1 MMLKCRLAACALL
14 LLATWRSA
22 SAWNGTGHEIIAWIA
37 WQELT
42 PQTRENVTRLLHA
55 HPDYADMLTKAD
67 TPADDQPRA
76 AFLTAAT
83 WPDLVRTPG
92 GKSYRYNH
100 PAWHFIDLPVAL
112 GMDAP
117 AMPEEQWETGQDP
130 ANAVQAWQ
138 KNAADL
144 INAQLPD
151 GERGVA
157 LCWIEHLAGDI
168 HQPLHAVSLFS
179 PRFPKGDQ
187 GGNLVMVQAGD
198 SVTNL
203 HALWDGLLGNDEAFD
218 HVAKNA
224 ARISAAHPRKEFGDE
239 LKTTD
244 FRRWAETSAGKAKTI
259 VYQEGALPFLTRDEV
274 NQDKSRP
281 IPALPAGYLDTARST
296 ADACA
301 ALAAYRLA
309 DCLNQWLGK

>member
-1 MMLKCRLAACALL
+1 MMKRRLTACALL
-14 LLATWRSA
+14 LLTTLRPA

-42 PQTRENVTRLLHA
+42 PPTRANVTRLLQA
-55 HPDYADMLTKAD
+55 HPDYADTLTKTD
-67 TPADDQPRA
+67 TPADDKPRQ

-100 PAWHFIDLPVAL
+100 PAWHYIDLPVAI

-117 AMPEEQWETGQDP
+117 AMPDEQWEAGKDP

-138 KNAADL
+138 KCAADL
-144 INAQLPD
+144 MNAKLSD
-151 GERGVA
+151 TERNVT

-168 HQPLHAVSLFS
+168 HQPLHAVSLFT
-179 PRFPKGDQ
+179 PRLPKGDQ
-187 GGNLVMVQAGD
+187 GGNLLMVKAGG

-203 HALWDGLLGNDEAFD
+203 HALWDGMLGNDETFD
-218 HVAKNA
+218 NVAKNA
-224 ARISAAHPRKEFGDE
+224 ARITVAHPRKEFTDE
-239 LKTTD
+239 LKITD
-244 FRRWAETSAGKAKTI
+244 FRRWAQASAQKAKTI

-274 NQDKSRP
+274 NQDKSRT
-281 IPALPAGYLDTARST
+281 IPDLPAGYLETARST
-296 ADACA
+296 TDACS

-309 DCLNQWLGK
+309 DTLNEWLGQ